1 MRPPLDSRLLEHSP
15 AARRYVV
22 ATVCFALAIAVCVI
36 VIAATTASILSELI
50 VEPTARTLTAQRT
63 HLIVL
68 CAAVVARVVVHYARE
83 RTAQRAADVVIA
95 DLRRQAVDAL
105 GDPRRTPIRRLL
117 TVREHAATVIVR
129 GLDDLAPYL
138 AGYVPALVLSAVVTP
153 LMVVSMALVDVPSA
167 VIVSITLPLIPVFM
181 VLIGVLTRDRTAA
194 KLVATSQLSAQLMD
208 LVAGLPTLRALHRI
222 HRPAGRVG
230 ELGRRWQRSTMATL
244 RVAFLSGAVLELL
257 ATLCVALVAVGIG
270 VRLVYGEISLFAG
283 VFALILAP
291 EVYLPLRQVGAQFHN
306 SADGLAAADEVF
318 ELIAPDDERPPVPAD
333 RIDLHGADIE
343 FRELSVDGRDGPAPN
358 GISAIVPAGTLSVWR
373 GPNAAGKSTAIAVLL
388 GLVPEF
394 TGAVVVG
401 GRSIRHLDVDS
412 VRSQVAWL
420 PQHPAILPAT
430 VADNLALFGAPDPTD
445 LEKASAVTGFD
456 DVVAPMADRWQTMLG
471 AGGVGLSAGQRQ
483 RLALTRVLASPAS
496 VLLLDEPTAHLDAA
510 ATEAIIAAIR
520 RRVRAGATVIV
531 VSHHES
537 WWAAADHTV
546 DFGSRHAPSH

>member
-358 GISAIVPAGTLSVWR
+358 GISAIVPASTLSVWR
-373 GPNAAGKSTAIAVLL
+373 GPNGAGKSTAIAVLL

-537 WWAAADHTV
+537 WWAAADHTM